1 MLSEELL
8 MYLRKRLG
16 ERMNILC
23 LTNEYPNKNYPK
35 KDSPWIVPFFAREWV
50 KQGNKVIV
58 IVNSTKFPLIC
69 YWGVNLIKPFL
80 MKKYNITES
89 NLSSRI
95 WAKPF
100 DLIDEGVRVYNRPMF
115 KYIPSGNFSE
125 TRCKHQVKKIT
136 DILDE
141 NGFVPDVITGHWLN
155 PQLRLISMLT
165 EHYKCR
171 SAFVFHSEV
180 TKKYINKYNVRKYIK
195 NIHRI
200 GCRSKTNSEIL
211 KKNLGLPNDPFVCPS
226 GIPDQYIEGRQATG
240 KTIRDREL
248 QIICAGRLV
257 NYKRIDAVIESCA
270 GFDKNEI
277 GQLTIVGEGQLREE
291 LEECA
296 KKNGFSDRI
305 VFTGRVERDTLIKK
319 MYQSDIFALI
329 SEREVF
335 GLVYLEAML
344 QGCIVI
350 AAKGGGID
358 GIIIDGVNGFLC
370 EQGDPKELSKIISKI
385 LRMTDAERKQISEKA
400 SETAAQYS
408 DSQTAKKYLSNI
420 ME

>member
-1 MLSEELL
+1 
-8 MYLRKRLG
+8 
-16 ERMNILC
+16 MNILC

-35 KDSPWIVPFFAREWV
+35 KDSPWIVPYFAREWV
-50 KQGNKVIV
+50 KQGNRVIV

-69 YWGVNLIKPFL
+69 YWGVNFIKPFL
-80 MKKYNITES
+80 MKKYNIIES

-100 DLIDEGVRVYNRPMF
+100 NLLDEGVRVYNRPML
-115 KYIPSGNFSE
+115 KYIPSSNFTE
-125 TRCKHQVKKIT
+125 TRCKRQVEMIVNL
-136 DILDE
+136 LDD

-155 PQLRLISMLT
+155 PQLRLISMLVDQY
-165 EHYKCR
+165 HCK

-180 TKKYINKYNVRKYIK
+180 TSDYIKKYNVRQYIR
-195 NIHRI
+195 NIDRI

-211 KKNLGLPNDPFVCPS
+211 KENLGLPYDPFVCPS
-226 GIPDQYIEGRQATG
+226 GIPDQYIENRQVSG
-240 KTIRDREL
+240 KKIRDHEL
-248 QIICAGRLV
+248 QVICAGRLV
-257 NYKRIDAVIESCA
+257 NYKRIDAVIAACA
-270 GFDKNEI
+270 EFEKKDI
-277 GQLTIVGEGQLREE
+277 RQLTIVGEGQLREK

-296 KKNGFSDRI
+296 KENSFSDRI
-305 VFTGRVERDTLIKK
+305 VFTGRVERDALIKM
-319 MYQSDIFALI
+319 MYQSDVFALV

-350 AAKGGGID
+350 AAKGGGVD

-370 EQGDPKELSKIISKI
+370 EQGNSKELSKILSRI
-385 LRMTDAERKQISEKA
+385 LRMTDIERKQISEKA
-400 SETAAQYS
+400 TITAAQYS
-408 DSQTAKKYLSNI
+408 DSKVAKRYLSNI